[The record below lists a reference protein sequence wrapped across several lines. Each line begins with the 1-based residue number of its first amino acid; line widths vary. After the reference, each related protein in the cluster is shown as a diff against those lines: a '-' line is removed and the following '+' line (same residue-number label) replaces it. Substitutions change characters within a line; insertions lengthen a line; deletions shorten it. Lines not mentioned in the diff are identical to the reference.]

1 MSQHKVLLVAV
12 MATAI
17 AASGAV
23 GAQLNFGGD
32 IGFVLFDVSS
42 GSGSAPVWDGKDSV
56 TGNWV
61 EGPFGDTT
69 GRVNSY
75 LMSHGVGLYFNVQLN
90 DNVSINVLAD
100 CGGTGTGATPSL
112 GKKLGTQ
119 QGTGTLKA
127 ISFPEANMSVMLPW
141 QVQMTTGVIRPIFSE
156 DYGEKKSYQEHNRM
170 HKSSANGYGGEWHDL
185 GIELYKSFEPGGG
198 LSIPAYAYLMAGE
211 QMIGDDNSNKS
222 LLFHVAPSL
231 WKLRVL
237 GSYGFGKEGADGEL
251 EPWSR
256 YAVGLG
262 GDFGLVYFRTE
273 FFGGSWDGVTVY
285 NEANKDST
293 GKILPSTYTRKPTAY
308 YVTAGV
314 NIIPDKLG
322 FNLVYDQSNSDWT
335 TWGKI
340 GRGLNTTKERGRST
354 TDATES
360 YTTIGATIQYW
371 VIPGSALMLE
381 YNRGMW
387 KVGDGKWSEL
397 NFNRVTLGWR
407 TVF

>member
-1 MSQHKVLLVAV
+1 MTKQKVLLVAV
-12 MATAI
+12 LVTALVAT
-17 AASGAV
+17 GAV

-42 GSGSAPVWDGKDSV
+42 GSGIQASRDSSGAGIG
-56 TGNWV
+56 TAY
-61 EGPFGDTT
+61 DTT
-69 GRVNSY
+69 GRVNTY
-75 LMSHGVGLYFNVQLN
+75 LMSHGVCLYFNAQLN

-100 CGGTGTGATPSL
+100 CGGTSTGATPSL

-127 ISFPEANMSVMLPW
+127 INFPEANIALMLPW
-141 QVQMTTGVIRPIFSE
+141 QVQMTTGIIRPIFSE

-185 GIELYKSFEPGGG
+185 GIELYRSFEPGGG
-198 LSIPAYAYLMAGE
+198 FSIPAYAYLLAGE
-211 QMIGDDNSNKS
+211 QMFGDDNSNKS
-222 LLFHVAPSL
+222 LLFHVAPTF
-231 WKLRVL
+231 WKLRLL
-237 GSYGFGKEGADGEL
+237 GSYGFGKEGADGAL

-262 GDFGLVYFRTE
+262 GDFGPVYFRGE
-273 FFGGSWDGVTVY
+273 FFGGSWAGVQVFNHKPEGGIDT
-285 NEANKDST
+285 T
-293 GKILPSTYTRKPTAY
+293 TYDRKPTAW

-322 FNLVYDQSNSDWT
+322 FNLVYDQSNPDWT
-335 TWGKI
+335 TWGRL
-340 GRGLNTTKERGRST
+340 GYTSGSSNVT

-360 YTTIGATIQYW
+360 YTTIGATVQYW
-371 VIPGSALMLE
+371 VIPGSAVMLE
-381 YNRGMW
+381 YNKGLW
-387 KVGDGKWSEL
+387 KVGDGTLTKL
-397 NFNRVTLGWR
+397 DFNRITLGWR